1 MRRVHS
7 QTTRIYKTYWVVKSC
22 CSIWHLRYITN
33 SPLWGSIVR
42 DFKECDVQHIILGR
56 WENMPESMTYIC
68 CLYQWT
74 WYNTARLPVDSSDSS
89 WTLTRCLLIFIQ
101 SFTWGHFHQT
111 ARRWTFPS
119 CSLSWSAS
127 KPCPVI
133 LILASRGNM
142 RISMMVRRG

>member
-56 WENMPESMTYIC
+56 WENMPESMTFIC
-68 CLYQWT
+68 CLYQWA
-74 WYNTARLPVDSSDSS
+74 WYNTARLPLDSSDLS
-89 WTLTRCLLIFIQ
+89 WTLTSVPGVCLSSFKALLEVTFITQLEDGLSHVVLGPHLLPNPVQ
-101 SFTWGHFHQT
+101 SSSYWRLGGTWGYK
-111 ARRWTFPS
+111 W
-119 CSLSWSAS
+119 W
-127 KPCPVI
+127 
-133 LILASRGNM
+133 
-142 RISMMVRRG
+142 